1 MPCRHCGIW
10 QRASTDGCGVLTQP
24 DRPKGRGHHTI
35 PTAVK
40 AAALEYDIPVYQ
52 PLSLRKGEDA
62 AAALETLRQLNPD
75 LIVVLAYG
83 QILPKEVLELPKYG
97 CINLHASLLPA
108 YRGAAPI
115 QWVILNGETKTGVT
129 AQQMGEGLDT
139 GDMLVK
145 KETAIG
151 PEETAEELYSRL
163 SELCVETLEETL
175 AQLEAGTLHGTPQ
188 DDAQSSY
195 ASRITKEM
203 SALDF
208 TRPAAELHN
217 LIRGINRVH
226 PSWRARPLVKVLNG
240 LPAGSVRTGGLRRCR
255 NHCRSGG
262 VCGCLR
268 RRKRTAFYGDPA
280 GRQAPDADGR
290 FSAWK
295 ELEKVKTGITRESE
309 GILCCFMAD
318 GLTLD
323 MVWY

>member
-1 MPCRHCGIW
+1 MRIVYMGTPDIAVPTLRYLAESKH
-10 QRASTDGCGVLTQP
+10 QVVGVLTQP

-217 LIRGINRVH
+217 LIRGITGFT
-226 PSWRARPLVKVLNG
+226 SWRA
-240 LPAGSVRTGGLRRCR
+240 SV
-255 NHCRSGG
+255 
-262 VCGCLR
+262 
-268 RRKRTAFYGDPA
+268 
-280 GRQAPDADGR
+280 
-290 FSAWK
+290 
-295 ELEKVKTGITRESE
+295 
-309 GILCCFMAD
+309 
-318 GLTLD
+318 
-323 MVWY
+323 

>member
-1 MPCRHCGIW
+1 M
-10 QRASTDGCGVLTQP
+10 
-24 DRPKGRGHHTI
+24 
-35 PTAVK
+35 K

-62 AAALETLRQLNPD
+62 AAALETLRQLAPD

-83 QILPKEVLELPKYG
+83 QLLPKEVLELPKYR

-129 AQQMGEGLDT
+129 AQQMAEGLDT

-145 KETAIG
+145 KEISIG
-151 PEETAEELYSRL
+151 AEETAEELYERL
-163 SELCVETLEETL
+163 SELCVETLSETL
-175 AQLEAGTLHGTPQ
+175 EQLEAGTLQGTPQ

-217 LIRGINRVH
+217 LIRGITGFTMLEGKRLKVYGSRVVEGVSGEAGTIAE
-226 PSWRARPLVKVLNG
+226 PEDFVVACGDGNG
-240 LPAGSVRTGGLRRCR
+240 LRFTEIQPEGKRRMAAADFLR
-255 NHCRSGG
+255 GKKLKKG
-262 VCGCLR
+262 
-268 RRKRTAFYGDPA
+268 
-280 GRQAPDADGR
+280 
-290 FSAWK
+290 
-295 ELEKVKTGITRESE
+295 EKLGNAE
-309 GILCCFMAD
+309 
-318 GLTLD
+318 
-323 MVWY
+323 

>member
-1 MPCRHCGIW
+1 MRIVYMGTPDIAVPTLRFLAESKHEVV
-10 QRASTDGCGVLTQP
+10 GVLTQP

-35 PTAVK
+35 PTPVK

-62 AAALETLRQLNPD
+62 AAALETLRQLAPD

-83 QILPKEVLELPKYG
+83 QLLPKEVLELPKYR

-129 AQQMGEGLDT
+129 AQQM
-139 GDMLVK
+139 
-145 KETAIG
+145 
-151 PEETAEELYSRL
+151 AEELYERL
-163 SELCVETLEETL
+163 SELCVETLSETL
-175 AQLEAGTLHGTPQ
+175 EQLEAGTLQGTPQ

-217 LIRGINRVH
+217 LIRGITGFTMLEGKRLKVYGSRVVEGVSGEAGTIAE
-226 PSWRARPLVKVLNG
+226 PEDFVVACGDGNG
-240 LPAGSVRTGGLRRCR
+240 LRFTEIQPEGKRRMAAADFLR
-255 NHCRSGG
+255 GKKLKKG
-262 VCGCLR
+262 
-268 RRKRTAFYGDPA
+268 
-280 GRQAPDADGR
+280 
-290 FSAWK
+290 
-295 ELEKVKTGITRESE
+295 EKLGNAE
-309 GILCCFMAD
+309 
-318 GLTLD
+318 
-323 MVWY
+323 

>member
-1 MPCRHCGIW
+1 MRIVYMGTPDIAVPCLRFLAESKHEVV
-10 QRASTDGCGVLTQP
+10 GVLTQP
-24 DRPKGRGHHTI
+24 DRPTGRGHHTI
-35 PTAVK
+35 PTPVK

-62 AAALETLRQLNPD
+62 VTALETLRQLAPD

-83 QILPKEVLELPKYG
+83 QLLPKEVLELPKYR

-129 AQQMGEGLDT
+129 AQQMAEGLDT

-145 KETAIG
+145 KEIAIG
-151 PEETAEELYSRL
+151 AEETAEELYERL
-163 SELCVETLEETL
+163 SELCVETLSETL
-175 AQLEAGTLHGTPQ
+175 EQLEAGTLQGTPQ

-217 LIRGINRVH
+217 LIRGITGFTMLEGKRLKVYGSRVVEGVSGEAGTIAE
-226 PSWRARPLVKVLNG
+226 PEDFVVACGDGNG
-240 LPAGSVRTGGLRRCR
+240 LRFTEIQPEGKRRMAAADFLR
-255 NHCRSGG
+255 GKKLKKG
-262 VCGCLR
+262 
-268 RRKRTAFYGDPA
+268 
-280 GRQAPDADGR
+280 
-290 FSAWK
+290 
-295 ELEKVKTGITRESE
+295 EKLGNAE
-309 GILCCFMAD
+309 
-318 GLTLD
+318 
-323 MVWY
+323 